1 MKLYIYMIV
10 LSFFLVSCG
19 SSLHTGGAAV
29 YPNTVLDITPINGK
43 VILDKTKVLT
53 GTSKTTVFLMIF
65 RTGDDT
71 FLESNFNGPAS
82 SKTKN
87 AAMFNALENTGNDI
101 MVNPKYIIK
110 KTKSLF
116 GLITTEIV
124 QVTGYG
130 GKIQITD

>member
-1 MKLYIYMIV
+1 MKIV
-10 LSFFLVSCG
+10 LSFFLASCG
-19 SSLHTGGAAV
+19 STLHTGGDAI
-29 YPNTVLDITPINGK
+29 YPNTVLDIEPINGK
-43 VILDKTKVLT
+43 VILDKSKVLT

-65 RTGDDT
+65 RTGDNN
-71 FLESNFNGPAS
+71 FLETNFTGSAS

-87 AAMFNALENTGNDI
+87 AAMFNALAETGNDI

-116 GLITTEIV
+116 GLITTETV